1 MDILKQLR
9 AKREDL
15 LASIEALMNSEDFDP
30 ADATLVEARSEVE
43 KIDSRIKAL
52 VDFSQSRNAA
62 NKVDALSIGSAEVRE
77 QESNPPLSL
86 GTLWT
91 RSKAY
96 SDYMQAPKGN
106 SAPVSMPFDAL
117 QTRAVITTV
126 GVNATKEIVEKQRI
140 GSPDRGSIL
149 TPLLDIVG
157 KVQVSTGSVE
167 WVVWGADPVAGGP
180 IAEGEA
186 KPEATFSPDLK
197 TINLEVLAH
206 WIQYSRQFAEDAQ
219 ALLAYMDAALVRG
232 VLLKREARVGAALIA
247 GGSGIPTTTNTDG
260 LLIEGIRM
268 AVADVQIAGFS
279 PQAVAVNPMDYA
291 ALDIAVMNS
300 TLRGPAINGEFW
312 SIRPVPV
319 ASVPSGTA
327 YVGDFTTGI
336 VELSRNSVQTYTTD
350 SDIIDGQTVKSAF
363 RSNVLT
369 TLVEGRTNVVVHQP
383 QALRKVTGLL
393 KPEAA

>member
-1 MDILKQLR
+1 MDLLKQLR
-9 AKREDL
+9 AKRDEL
-15 LASIEALMNSEDFDP
+15 LTNIEALMQGEDFDP

-77 QESNPPLSL
+77 NESNPPLSL

-180 IAEGEA
+180 IAEGDA

-219 ALLAYMDAALVRG
+219 ALLQYMDDALVRG
-232 VLLKREARVGAALIA
+232 VLLKREARIGAALIA

-260 LLIEGIRM
+260 LLIEGIRV
-268 AVADVQIAGFS
+268 AIADVQLAGFA
-279 PQAVAVNPMDYA
+279 PQAVALNPADYA
-291 ALDIAVMNS
+291 ALDIGVMNS
-300 TLRGPAINGEFW
+300 TLRGPVVNGQFW
-312 SIRPVPV
+312 SVTPVPV
-319 ASVPSGTA
+319 AAVASGTA
-327 YVGDFTTGI
+327 YVGDFQTGV